1 MIYIERLNL
10 YFVLNKVAYVLQTTG
25 SAESPQFRID
35 GKTKDYYKMKLI
47 NDSVSQSRSPDNLK
61 NGSSLAI
68 VFFI

>member
-10 YFVLNKVAYVLQTTG
+10 YFVLNKVAYVLQTKG

-47 NDSVSQSRSPDNLK
+47 NDSVFNLTLDEGDRVINALNK
-61 NGSSLAI
+61 KYNG
-68 VFFI
+68 